1 MQSDQP
7 IYPAHWTSLPAMFFD
22 QAERF
27 GDRPLLWAKRGDAY
41 APLSWR
47 EAADEVWALARGLV
61 ARGVAPGD
69 RVLLLAENRPRW
81 VIADLAIMLT
91 GAITVPAYT
100 TYTADDLRHL
110 LADCQPRGALVST
123 AGLTERLLDAAAQAP
138 PLAFVASLEAGPEDA
153 GSGRVP
159 RSWQAL
165 AEEGRD
171 KPGDLAATLAALSLD
186 RTACIIYTSGTGGRP
201 KGVMQ
206 SHGGILH
213 DCGGAARMLQ
223 ELDPQDERFLSFLP
237 LSHAYEHTCG
247 LYLPM
252 VIGAE
257 IFYAEGL
264 QHLAANLLEARP
276 TLMIS
281 VPRLLE
287 VTRQRILGQV
297 ARAGRFRRWLFQTAL
312 DRGRAVRDG
321 RYSAI
326 AGLLGRPLDW
336 LLDRLVRGRVQARFG
351 GRLKLIV
358 SGGAPLGTE
367 VWSFFDALGIAIR
380 EGYGLTEASPVVTC
394 NPFRAVKPGSLGPP
408 FDGVEVRIG
417 DEGEVLVSGPTV
429 MQGYWGNEAA
439 TRDALRDGW
448 LHTGDIGT
456 LDDDGYLTVVDRL
469 SDMIVLNGGDNVSPQ
484 RAEAALT
491 RQPEIAQAMVYGD
504 RRPYLVAVL
513 VPEPDHVRQWAKRNG
528 RRPSLADLA
537 ADPAFNKQIMA
548 AVGRAN
554 DGLSAPERVR
564 RCTIAEE
571 PFTIENKELS
581 ATLKVRRHRVVDRYG
596 TALAGLYHNRSG
608 AAADP
613 ERATEG
619 PDDRP
624 AATPPP

>member
-7 IYPAHWTSLPAMFFD
+7 IYPAQWTSLPAMFFD

-41 APLSWR
+41 EPLSWR
-47 EAADEVWALARGLV
+47 ETADEVRALAQGLT
-61 ARGVAPGD
+61 ALGVAPGD

-81 VIADLAIMLT
+81 TIADLAIMLA

-123 AGLTERLLDAAAQAP
+123 ASLTERLLAAAAQAP
-138 PLAFVASLEAGPEDA
+138 PLAFVASLES
-153 GSGRVP
+153 GSGRGS

-165 AEEGRD
+165 AEEGRRQ
-171 KPGDLAATLAALSLD
+171 PGDPAAALAALGPD

-213 DCGGAARMLQ
+213 DCGGAARMLR
-223 ELDPQDERFLSFLP
+223 EIDPQDERFLSFLP

-247 LYLPM
+247 LYLPLAM
-252 VIGAE
+252 GAE

-297 ARAGRFRRWLFQTAL
+297 ARADRFRRWLFQTAL
-312 DRGRAVRDG
+312 DRGRAARG
-321 RYSAI
+321 RTRGPI
-326 AGLLGRPLDW
+326 AGLLGWPLDRI
-336 LLDRLVRGRVQARFG
+336 LDRLVRARIRARFG

-367 VWSFFDALGIAIR
+367 VWSFFDALGIPIR

-394 NPFRAVKPGSLGPP
+394 NPFRKVKPGTLGPP

-417 DEGEVLVSGPTV
+417 DEREVMVRGPTV
-429 MQGYWGNEAA
+429 MQGYWGNDAA
-439 TRDALRDGW
+439 TRNALRDGW

-456 LDDDGYLTVVDRL
+456 LDDDGYLTIVDRL
-469 SDMIVLNGGDNVSPQ
+469 SDMIVLDGGDNVSPQ

-513 VPEPDHVRQWAKRNG
+513 VPEPDHVRQWAKQNG
-528 RRPSLADLA
+528 RRPSLTDLA
-537 ADPAFNKQIMA
+537 ADPAFVKQMMA

-554 DGLSAPERVR
+554 DGLAAPERVR

-581 ATLKVRRHRVVDRYG
+581 ATLKVRRHRLTDRYG
-596 TALAGLYHNRSG
+596 TALAGLYHGRSG
-608 AAADP
+608 AAAND
-613 ERATEG
+613 T
-619 PDDRP
+619 
-624 AATPPP
+624 